1 MCAAAPPDPLRRDR
15 PGPGERI
22 GPACPVVVAPEF
34 PELKWEDT
42 PLTDG
47 HKQALQDAVN
57 EYNAEWQGRHTQR
70 MAG

>member
-1 MCAAAPPDPLRRDR
+1 
-15 PGPGERI
+15 
-22 GPACPVVVAPEF
+22 VVVAPEF